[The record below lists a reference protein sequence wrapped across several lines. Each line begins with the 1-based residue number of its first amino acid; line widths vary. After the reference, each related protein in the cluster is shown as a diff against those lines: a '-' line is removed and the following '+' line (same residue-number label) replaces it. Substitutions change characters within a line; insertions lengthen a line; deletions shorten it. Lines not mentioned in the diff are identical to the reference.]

1 MNQQLNKIT
10 VPGLRW
16 ALGLVVLWESCREWL
31 HTLHAVQSHTHALA
45 LAQVRLVLSGAEM
58 VAAVLFLVPRTRGV
72 GSYGL
77 LVVFALAM
85 GFHIAHREWGILSL
99 MVYLMA
105 VLVSLAND

>member
-1 MNQQLNKIT
+1 
-10 VPGLRW
+10 
-16 ALGLVVLWESCREWL
+16 
-31 HTLHAVQSHTHALA
+31 
-45 LAQVRLVLSGAEM
+45 VRLVLTGAEM
-58 VAAVLFLVPRTRGV
+58 VAAVLFLVPRTRTA

-85 GFHIAHREWGILSL
+85 GIHIAHREWEILSL

>member
-1 MNQQLNKIT
+1 MAAAPDLLIDT
-10 VPGLRW
+10 APGP
-16 ALGLVVLWESCREWL
+16 RE
-31 HTLHAVQSHTHALA
+31 SHTHALA

-58 VAAVLFLVPRTRGV
+58 VAAVLFLVPKTRAL

-85 GFHIAHREWGILSL
+85 GVHIAHGEWGILSL
-99 MVYLMA
+99 VVYLMA